1 MQDILHKTVKGQTL
15 TSTEMES
22 AIDYIMRGEASPV
35 WMASFITALTMRGET
50 ADEISAAANVLRSH
64 AHSITAP
71 EGSVDCCGTGGDG
84 LHSYNISSAVAL
96 ICAGAGIPVAKHG
109 NRAASSKS
117 GTADCYEALGINLDV
132 PREKLESALK
142 DLNFCFLMAP
152 AHHHAVRHVVP
163 IRKELGF
170 RSIFNLLGP
179 LANPARAD
187 FQLIGVFDKKWCR
200 PMAEAL
206 KTLGCKGAWIVHG
219 ADGMDEIT
227 LTDKTFVAA
236 LNSDGSISEFE
247 ITPEDFGLMR
257 CDAEDLKGG
266 DAEYNAAALS
276 RLLHSEPSAYRD
288 IALLNAAAVALIT
301 GKAKT
306 KAEAIEIMSESLDSH
321 KALEIMTKYKDY
333 VA

>member
-1 MQDILHKTVKGQTL
+1 MQDILHKTVKGGIL
-15 TSTEMES
+15 SADEMQS

-50 ADEISAAANVLRSH
+50 ADEISAAANVLRAH

-71 EGSVDCCGTGGDG
+71 AGSVDCCGTGGDG

-96 ICAGAGIPVAKHG
+96 ICAGAGIPVTKHG

-132 PREKLESALK
+132 PREKLENALK

-170 RSIFNLLGP
+170 RTIFNLLGP

-187 FQLIGVFDKKWCR
+187 YQLIGVFDKKWCR

-206 KTLGCKGAWIVHG
+206 KTLGCKSAWVVHG

-236 LNSDGSISEFE
+236 LNADGNISEFE

-257 CDAEDLKGG
+257 CNAEDLKGG

-276 RLLHSEPSAYRD
+276 HLLHSEPSAYRD

-306 KAEAIEIMSESLDSH
+306 KAEAIEMMSQSLDTH
-321 KALEIMTKYKDY
+321 KALDVMTSYKDY

>member
-187 FQLIGVFDKKWCR
+187 YQLIGVFDKKWCC